1 MIAVLKVVGKDVISE
16 VCREDRHGSN
26 IKEYRNRENGGGCDF
41 DTELSMFEVFGID
54 KTFN

>member
-16 VCREDRHGSN
+16 VCREDRHGSD